1 VGCVGA
7 RFCDLGRKSSKL
19 IIRVLWLV
27 MAHQG
32 AVTPRETSALH
43 SRAAARHR
51 RPSQPP
57 PQDHLTKAARHHG
70 CVTISPC
77 GATNQHVV
85 KAIAC
90 FRETLITEVVLVDLS
105 KSRAIDARFFGLL
118 LMFRKKLKGQGAQLR
133 LVGAS
138 PSISGSMHLG
148 FYFHSHRM

>member
-1 VGCVGA
+1 
-7 RFCDLGRKSSKL
+7 
-19 IIRVLWLV
+19 

-32 AVTPRETSALH
+32 AVTPVETSALH

-51 RPSQPP
+51 RPSPPP
-57 PQDHLTKAARHHG
+57 PQDHLINAARHHG
-70 CVTISPC
+70 YVTISLC
-77 GATNQHVV
+77 GDATNQHVV

-133 LVGAS
+133 LVWPS
-138 PSISGSMHLG
+138 PSIRRMFRLNALG
-148 FYFHSHRM
+148 FLLSLA

>member
-1 VGCVGA
+1 MVTSQLA
-7 RFCDLGRKSSKL
+7 FA
-19 IIRVLWLV
+19 V
-27 MAHQG
+27 M
-32 AVTPRETSALH
+32 P
-43 SRAAARHR
+43 
-51 RPSQPP
+51 
-57 PQDHLTKAARHHG
+57 D
-70 CVTISPC
+70 
-77 GATNQHVV
+77 QHVV

-90 FRETLITEVVLVDLS
+90 FRETLTKPTEVVVADLS